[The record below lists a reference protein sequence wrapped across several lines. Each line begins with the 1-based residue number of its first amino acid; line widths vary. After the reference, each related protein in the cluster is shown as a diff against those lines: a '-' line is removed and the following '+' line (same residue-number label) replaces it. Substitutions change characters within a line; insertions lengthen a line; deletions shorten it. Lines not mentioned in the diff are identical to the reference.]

1 MFLFL
6 FFLINR
12 VARPNNSSAA
22 VYGDTWKSDIFVHNP
37 RTSSGTHHSDNTLHL
52 SVFTR
57 RFDSGIYLNK

>member
-57 RFDSGIYLNK
+57 RFDSGMFI